1 MSSKEHDALLRKL
14 DDLDRRI
21 EAKARDFK
29 AHGQFTD
36 QHDAF
41 VTRLRERQAAIRR
54 RIGVQLK
61 DGVSWPLIETEFERD
76 FDGLHGELLRW
87 EERLDAATLA
97 NKDP

>member
-1 MSSKEHDALLRKL
+1 MNSNEHDGLLHKL
-14 DDLDRRI
+14 DDLDRQL

-29 AHGQFTD
+29 ARGQFTD

-41 VTRLRERQAAIRR
+41 VARLKERQAAIRS
-54 RIGVQLK
+54 RIGAQLK